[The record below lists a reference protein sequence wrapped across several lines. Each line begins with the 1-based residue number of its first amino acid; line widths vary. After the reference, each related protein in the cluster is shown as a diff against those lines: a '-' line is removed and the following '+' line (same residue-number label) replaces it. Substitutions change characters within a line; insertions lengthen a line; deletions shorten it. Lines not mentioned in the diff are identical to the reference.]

1 MELIIPLIKKIFLKI
16 KSFHFLSNARLKLI
30 ICPFITT
37 TNKEEIMEINFF
49 LFKFFICFKIKT
61 GLFGAAL
68 RPF

>member
-37 TNKEEIMEINFF
+37 TNKEEIMEIIFFFYLNF
-49 LFKFFICFKIKT
+49 LF
-61 GLFGAAL
+61 AL
-68 RPF
+68 KSKLDYLVQH